1 MNEYECIV
9 TSLFLK
15 SCMIMALLLL
25 GIVLGSRI

>member
-1 MNEYECIV
+1 MSEDKYIV